1 MEDSKIFLAYCPG
14 RQLLCNTK
22 YFSGRKMTDEKQTQL
37 DVLTDIR
44 SLMERSSRF
53 ISLSGLSGVAAGTTA
68 LAGAAL
74 AYYARQ
80 SILGDID
87 ILFTRYEAYQI
98 LLETYF
104 FIAIA
109 VLLLAVSLAFFFTWR
124 KARKQALPVWDATA
138 RRLVLH
144 MLIPLVT
151 GGVFCLAL
159 IKFSA
164 FWLIAPAM
172 LIFYGLALIN
182 AGKYTIGDIQWLGI
196 LEVVL
201 GLIAM
206 WFPYKPL
213 LFWTL
218 GFGVFHIVY
227 GLYMYAKYDRKPD
240 TV

>member
-1 MEDSKIFLAYCPG
+1 
-14 RQLLCNTK
+14 
-22 YFSGRKMTDEKQTQL
+22 MTDEKQAQL

-53 ISLSGLSGVAAGTTA
+53 ISLSGLSGVAAGMTA
-68 LAGAAL
+68 LVGAAL

-80 SILGDID
+80 TILGDIN
-87 ILFTRYEAYQI
+87 ILFTQREAYQL
-98 LLETYF
+98 LLETYLF
-104 FIAIA
+104 LAIA
-109 VLLLAVSLAFFFTWR
+109 VLLIAVSLAFFFTWR
-124 KARKQALPVWDATA
+124 KARKQDMPVWDATA
-138 RRLVLH
+138 KRLVLH

-164 FWLIAPAM
+164 FWLISPAL

-182 AGKYTIGDIQWLGI
+182 AGKYTIGDIQWLGT

-201 GLIAM
+201 GLLAM
-206 WFPYKPL
+206 WFPYEPL
-213 LFWTL
+213 LSWTL

-227 GLYMYAKYDRKPD
+227 GLYMYTKYDLKSD

>member
-1 MEDSKIFLAYCPG
+1 
-14 RQLLCNTK
+14 
-22 YFSGRKMTDEKQTQL
+22 MTVEKQTQL

-68 LAGAAL
+68 LVGAAL
-74 AYYARQ
+74 AYHSRQ
-80 SILGDID
+80 TILGDISP
-87 ILFTRYEAYQI
+87 LFTRREAMQF

-104 FIAIA
+104 VLAIA
-109 VLLLAVSLAFFFTWR
+109 VLLIAVSLAFFFTWR
-124 KARKQALPVWDATA
+124 KARKQGLPVWDTTA
-138 RRLVLH
+138 KRLLLH

-159 IKFSA
+159 IKFGA

-172 LIFYGLALIN
+172 LIFYGLALVN
-182 AGKYTIGDIQWLGI
+182 AGKYTIGDIQWLGG
-196 LEVVL
+196 LEIGL

-206 WFPYKPL
+206 WFPYTPL

-227 GLYMYAKYDRKPD
+227 GLYMYGKYDRKPEA
-240 TV
+240 V